1 MQDPGKR
8 CSFKMLQRGN
18 LVTLGG
24 SPKLLPIELFAELVL
39 LPSGIIDPFWI
50 SG

>member
-1 MQDPGKR
+1 MQEPGKIFI
-8 CSFKMLQRGN
+8 FKILQTGN
-18 LVTLGG
+18 LVILDGF
-24 SPKLLPIELFAELVL
+24 PKLLPIDLFAESVL